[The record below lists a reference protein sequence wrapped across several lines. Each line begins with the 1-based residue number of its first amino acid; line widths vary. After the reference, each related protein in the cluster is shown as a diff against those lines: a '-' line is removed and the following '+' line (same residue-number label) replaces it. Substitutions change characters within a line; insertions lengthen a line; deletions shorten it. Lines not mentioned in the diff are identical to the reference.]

1 MDALEILRSIHDF
14 WIQIEI
20 DIGSMDEHPGI
31 IQPDVTP
38 LSLMILAMCID
49 AYTDGLRHE

>member
-20 DIGSMDEHPGI
+20 DIGSMDEHPGTT
-31 IQPDVTP
+31 PADVTP
-38 LSLMILAMCID
+38 LSLMMISMCID
-49 AYTDGLRHE
+49 AYTDGLR